1 LFDDDR
7 KSGPPDL
14 RQSFRFLRR
23 QALVAGA
30 RELRGF
36 ALTAMA
42 PALPS
47 LGAKYR
53 PRHCPIESSRRRLAS
68 ATPLREHSR

>member
-1 LFDDDR
+1 
-7 KSGPPDL
+7 
-14 RQSFRFLRR
+14 
-23 QALVAGA
+23 LVAGA

-42 PALPS
+42 PAIPS
-47 LGAKYR
+47 LGVKYC

-68 ATPLREHSR
+68 ATPLREHSRR